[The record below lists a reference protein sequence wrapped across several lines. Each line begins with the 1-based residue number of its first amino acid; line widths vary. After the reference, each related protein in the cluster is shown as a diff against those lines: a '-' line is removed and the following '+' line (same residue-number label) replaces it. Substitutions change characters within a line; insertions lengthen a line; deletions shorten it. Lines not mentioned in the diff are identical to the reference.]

1 MMKER
6 DQALM
11 RLALEQARLA
21 FDEGEVPVG
30 AVVVLD
36 DQVIAAGRNGKER
49 LHDPTAHAEVLA
61 LRQAAERL
69 GRWRLSGCSLLVTL
83 EPCAMCMGAAVSARI
98 ERLVFGCADPKAG
111 AACSLFRLGEDDRL
125 NHRFAVEGGLL
136 ADEAAELLRA
146 FFRRRRTES
155 VL

>member
-11 RLALEQARLA
+11 RLALDQAHLA

-30 AVVVLD
+30 AVVALD
-36 DQVIAAGRNGKER
+36 GQLIAAGRNGKER
-49 LHDPTAHAEVLA
+49 LRDPTAHAEVLA

-111 AACSLFRLGEDDRL
+111 AACSLFRLGEDARL

-136 ADEAAELLRA
+136 ADEAAELLRT

>member
-1 MMKER
+1 MSER
-6 DQALM
+6 DQAHM
-11 RLALEQARLA
+11 QLALEQARLA

-30 AVVVLD
+30 AVIVLD
-36 DQVIAAGRNGKER
+36 DRVIAAGRNGKER
-49 LHDPTAHAEVLA
+49 LRDPTAHAEVLA

-83 EPCAMCMGAAVSARI
+83 EPCVMCMGAAVSARI

-111 AACSLFRLGEDDRL
+111 AARSLYRLGEDVRL

-146 FFRRRRTES
+146 FFRRKRTES

>member
-1 MMKER
+1 M
-6 DQALM
+6 Q
-11 RLALEQARLA
+11 LALEQARLA

-30 AVVVLD
+30 AVIVLD
-36 DQVIAAGRNGKER
+36 DRVIAAGRNGKER
-49 LHDPTAHAEVLA
+49 LRDPTAHAEVLA

-83 EPCAMCMGAAVSARI
+83 EPCVMCMGAAVSARI

-111 AACSLFRLGEDDRL
+111 AARSLYRLGEDVRL

-146 FFRRRRTES
+146 FFRRKRTES